1 MSETFTATGR
11 RKTAVAR
18 VWLTAGT
25 GENHHQRTT
34 PSRTSSPPSPL
45 QGQLLEPLQV
55 TSLKNKFDVKAV
67 SRGGGLH
74 GQADAIKL
82 AIARASD
89 PARSLSCDPPSKP
102 PAFCAATHEPRERKK
117 PGQPGAR
124 KRFQFS
130 KR

>member
-1 MSETFTATGR
+1 MSDTFTATGR
-11 RKTAVAR
+11 RKKAIAR

-25 GENHHQRTT
+25 GEITINNEPFEEVLTT
-34 PSRTSSPPSPL
+34 LTL
-45 QGQLLEPLQV
+45 QGTLLEPLQI
-55 TSLKNKFDVKAV
+55 TNLKNKFDVKAV
-67 SRGGGLH
+67 SRGGGMN

-82 AIARASD
+82 AISRALIQHD
-89 PARSLSCDPPSKP
+89 PELRPALKAAGLLRRDPR
-102 PAFCAATHEPRERKK
+102 ARERKK

>member
-1 MSETFTATGR
+1 MSDTYTATGR

-18 VWLTAGT
+18 VWLTEGT
-25 GENHHQRTT
+25 GEITINEEPFEEVLTT
-34 PSRTSSPPSPL
+34 LTL
-45 QGQLLEPLQV
+45 QGRLLEPLQV
-55 TSLKNKFDVKAV
+55 TNLRNKFNVKTV

-82 AIARASD
+82 AIARALIVHD
-89 PARSLSCDPPSKP
+89 PELRPALKAAGLLRRDPRAK
-102 PAFCAATHEPRERKK
+102 ERKK

>member
-1 MSETFTATGR
+1 MSTNFTATGR

-18 VWLTAGT
+18 VWITPGT
-25 GENHHQRTT
+25 GNITINQAPMEEVFTT
-34 PSRTSSPPSPL
+34 LSL
-45 QGQLLEPLQV
+45 QGQILQPLQV
-55 TSLKNKFDVKAV
+55 TNLKNKFDVTAV

-82 AIARASD
+82 AIARALNASD
-89 PARSLSCDPPSKP
+89 AELRPALKSAGLLRRDPRAK
-102 PAFCAATHEPRERKK
+102 ERKK
-117 PGQPGAR
+117 AGQPGAR